1 MRSGGEVVGTAA
13 EQAKQVTGEA
23 TRQARN
29 LLEEGK
35 GQVAD
40 QARQGQQKAAGS
52 LHTLADQL
60 EEMSGKSDSAGMATG
75 VVAQA
80 AERTRGVA
88 YWLEQHE
95 PGDLL
100 TEVRKFA
107 RQKPGLFLA
116 GAAFAG
122 ILAGRLTR
130 GVVAA
135 QKNEGADTASGG
147 RTPDRGMSDTG
158 MPPRGGNPAYA
169 DEPLPVATEPPSMT
183 GYSVPPA
190 PVAPPPAGYRGPVT
204 R

>member
-1 MRSGGEVVGTAA
+1 MTQSGVADTAA

-29 LLEEGK
+29 LVEEGK
-35 GQVAD
+35 GQVAE

-60 EEMSGKSDSAGMATG
+60 EEMARRSDSDGIASDVTR
-75 VVAQA
+75 QA
-80 AERTRGVA
+80 AERARDVA
-88 YWLEQHE
+88 SWLEQHE

-100 TEVRKFA
+100 TEVRTFA
-107 RQKPGLFLA
+107 RRRPGMFLA
-116 GAAFAG
+116 GAALAG
-122 ILAGRLTR
+122 VLAGRLTR

-135 QKNEGADTASGG
+135 QSDEEADAA
-147 RTPDRGMSDTG
+147 PDRGMSDAPA
-158 MPPRGGNPAYA
+158 PPRVATTGYA
-169 DEPLPVATEPPSMT
+169 DEVPTATEPPPPVT

-190 PVAPPPAGYRGPVT
+190 PTPPGGPVT